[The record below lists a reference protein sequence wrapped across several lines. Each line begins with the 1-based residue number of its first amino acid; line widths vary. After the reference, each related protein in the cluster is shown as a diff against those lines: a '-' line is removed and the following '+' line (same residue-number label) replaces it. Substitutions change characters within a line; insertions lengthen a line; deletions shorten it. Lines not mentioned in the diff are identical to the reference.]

1 MVPVVVWHWVQ
12 QHRWLS
18 IIVLAFV
25 IVSCAGGT
33 AWALVFRT
41 VSSPVGLREALRMY
55 RREQTEKMLTSLR
68 SRLPA
73 PGVYTYRTRGGEGL
87 SLMGV
92 QRSFPDSTSM
102 IVTGQL
108 CAHVSW
114 VPITQHTETTT
125 LCTGPAGSLSESSVV
140 SDESIAG
147 TSTTSRLTCPSTAY
161 VIPPDVRPGQH
172 WDATCSMDNPAERVS
187 LEGRAL
193 GPATVTVGGTTVST
207 EHTRVT
213 FTYREGA
220 LRGTSPTDFWIVPSS
235 GLIVREHESV
245 GVTQGGVHYSED
257 MDTTLSRLSPDR

>member
-1 MVPVVVWHWVQ
+1 VVVWHWVQ

-55 RREQTEKMLTSLR
+55 RREQTEKMLTTLR

-92 QRSFPDSTSM
+92 QRGFPDSSDM
-102 IVTGQL
+102 IVTDDE
-108 CAHVSW
+108 CARVSW

-125 LCTGPAGSLSESSVV
+125 LCSGPGGSLIESRVV
-140 SDESIAG
+140 TAESIAG
-147 TSTTSRLTCPSTAY
+147 TSTTSKVACPSNAY
-161 VIPPDVRPGQH
+161 VIPPDVRPGQQ
-172 WDATCSMDNPAERVS
+172 WGATCTLNDPAERVW
-187 LEGRAL
+187 LRGTAL
-193 GPATVTVGGTTVST
+193 GPATVTVGGRLVQTM
-207 EHTRVT
+207 HTRVT
-213 FTYREGA
+213 LGYGGGA
-220 LRGTSPTDFWIVPSS
+220 LRGTNPTDFWVVPSS
-235 GLIVREHESV
+235 GLIVRERETV
-245 GVTQGGVHYSED
+245 GVDQGGVHYSEA
-257 MDTTLSRLSPDR
+257 MDTTLARLSPDR

>member
-1 MVPVVVWHWVQ
+1 VVVWHWVQ

-55 RREQTEKMLTSLR
+55 RREQTEKMLTTLR
-68 SRLPA
+68 NRLPA

-92 QRSFPDSTSM
+92 QRSFPDKTSM
-102 IVTGQL
+102 IVTGDQ
-108 CAHVSW
+108 CAIVSW

-125 LCTGPAGSLSESSVV
+125 LCTGPAGSLTEASVV

-147 TSTTSRLTCPSTAY
+147 TSTTSKIACPSTAY
-161 VIPPDVRPGQH
+161 LIPPGARAGEVWQ
-172 WDATCSMDNPAERVS
+172 AKCSMDNPAEPVS
-187 LEGRAL
+187 LRGRVI
-193 GPATVTVGGTTVST
+193 GPATVTVGGQRVST
-207 EHTRVT
+207 LHTRVT
-213 FTYREGA
+213 FTYAAGN
-220 LRGTSPTDFWIVPSS
+220 LRGSGPTDYWVVPSS
-235 GLIVREHESV
+235 GLIVRERESV
-245 GVTQGGVHYSED
+245 GVTQGGIHYSET
-257 MDTTLSRLSPDR
+257 MDTTLTRLDPAR

>member
-1 MVPVVVWHWVQ
+1 MVVWHWVQ

-68 SRLPA
+68 NRLPA

-92 QRSFPDSTSM
+92 QRSFPDTTSM
-102 IVTGQL
+102 IVTADK
-108 CAHVSW
+108 CATVSW
-114 VPITQHTETTT
+114 VPITQHTESTM
-125 LCTGPAGSLSESSVV
+125 LCTGAAGSLRESGVV
-140 SDESIAG
+140 SEESIAG

-161 VIPPDVRPGQH
+161 VIPPDVRPGEQWH
-172 WDATCSMDNPAERVS
+172 ATCSLDNPAERVS
-187 LEGRAL
+187 LSGRAL
-193 GPATVTVGGTTVST
+193 GPATVTVGGTPVSAV
-207 EHTRVT
+207 HTRLT
-213 FTYREGA
+213 FDYTKGT
-220 LRGTSPTDFWIVPSS
+220 LRGTSPTDFWIVPGT
-235 GLIVREHESV
+235 GLIVRQQETV
-245 GVTQGGVHYSED
+245 AVTQGGIRYSED
-257 MDTTLSRLSPDR
+257 MVATLTALSPSR

>member
-1 MVPVVVWHWVQ
+1 VVLWHWVQ

-55 RREQTEKMLTSLR
+55 RREQTEKMLSTLR
-68 SRLPA
+68 TRLPA

-102 IVTGQL
+102 IVTGDR
-108 CAHVSW
+108 CAAVSW

-125 LCTGPAGSLSESSVV
+125 MCTGPAGSLTESSVV
-140 SDESIAG
+140 SNESIAG
-147 TSTTSRLTCPSTAY
+147 TSTTSKLTCPSTAY
-161 VIPPDVRPGQH
+161 VIPPDVRTGQR
-172 WDATCSMDNPAERVS
+172 WRATCSMDNPAERVS
-187 LEGRAL
+187 LHGRAL
-193 GPATVTVGGTTVST
+193 GRATVSVGGTSVSA

-213 FTYREGA
+213 FVYGHGA
-220 LRGTSPTDFWIVPSS
+220 LRGTSPTDFWIVPDS

-257 MDTTLSRLSPDR
+257 MDTTLRGGLSPDR

>member
-1 MVPVVVWHWVQ
+1 MVVWHWVQ

-55 RREQTEKMLTSLR
+55 RREQTEKMLTTLR

-92 QRSFPDSTSM
+92 QRSFPDLSDM
-102 IVTGQL
+102 IVTDDG
-108 CAHVSW
+108 CARVSW

-125 LCTGPAGSLSESSVV
+125 LCSGPAGSLSETSVV
-140 SDESIAG
+140 TAESIAG
-147 TSTTSRLTCPSTAY
+147 TSTTSKVACPSTAY
-161 VIPPDVRPGQH
+161 VIPTGVRPGQQ
-172 WDATCSMDNPAERVS
+172 WQATCSLNDPAERVS
-187 LEGRAL
+187 LRGTAL
-193 GPATVTVGGTTVST
+193 GPATVTVGGRLVQAM
-207 EHTRVT
+207 HTRVT
-213 FTYREGA
+213 LVYGGGA
-220 LRGTSPTDFWIVPSS
+220 LRGTNPTDFWVVPSS
-235 GLIVREHESV
+235 GLIVRERETV
-245 GVTQGGVHYSED
+245 GVDQGGVHYSEA
-257 MDTTLSRLSPDR
+257 MDTTLARLSPDR